1 MLGKAAMRR
10 FSSLGLFLNM
20 PLRLE
25 RNPPI
30 DGIVQCDHCFH
41 AATENYASF
50 VGPVVLNA
58 SIQVCERCVS
68 KWTFVLPSVEELR
81 ANKCF
86 IIVESKYLRPRVVE
100 AVAPCL
106 ATQLD
111 INSDTAVGIAEIM
124 AGYWDLEA

>member
-1 MLGKAAMRR
+1 MLGKAVMKLY
-10 FSSLGLFLNM
+10 SVFLHLNKH
-20 PLRLE
+20 PALVPK
-25 RNPPI
+25 PPI

-41 AATENYASF
+41 QAVVYFKSF

-81 ANKCF
+81 SNKCF
-86 IIVESKYLRPRVVE
+86 LIVESKYLRPQVVE
-100 AVAPCL
+100 VVAPCL

-111 INSDTAVGIAEIM
+111 INSDTADGIAGIV
-124 AGYWDLEA
+124 AGYWDLDE

>member
-1 MLGKAAMRR
+1 MLGKAAMTQH
-10 FSSLGLFLNM
+10 SLFLHLYRY
-20 PLRLE
+20 PKLE
-25 RNPPI
+25 RKPPI
-30 DGIVQCDHCFH
+30 DGMVQCDHCFQQ
-41 AATENYASF
+41 AVVYFMSY
-50 VGPVVLNA
+50 VGPDVLNA
-58 SIQVCERCVS
+58 SVQMCEHCAKR
-68 KWTFVLPSVEELR
+68 WTFVLPSVEELR

-111 INSDTAVGIAEIM
+111 INSDTAVGIAEIV

>member
-1 MLGKAAMRR
+1 MLGKAAMCR

-20 PLRLE
+20 PIRLE
-25 RNPPI
+25 INPPI
-30 DGIVQCDHCFH
+30 VGIVQCDHCFH
-41 AATENYASF
+41 QAVVYLKSF

-111 INSDTAVGIAEIM
+111 INSDTADGIAGIV
-124 AGYWDLEA
+124 AGYWDLDE